1 MRIAVGQLSQE
12 TNTFNPW
19 PTTRQDFE
27 DFGIFRG
34 AEPLRNVP
42 RSVSEIGH
50 TILSIV
56 PEPGEKEAG
65 THRLRLRKER

>member
-12 TNTFNPW
+12 TNTFNPL

-34 AEPLRNVP
+34 ADVVARMAQTNELGGFTRHYGPGPDTR
-42 RSVSEIGH
+42 RS
-50 TILSIV
+50 
-56 PEPGEKEAG
+56 
-65 THRLRLRKER
+65 